1 MNPIG
6 WQKVEGGVVAATCLA
21 FGILSGEWPWL
32 LILFLAFDFSMA
44 GYLAGTRLGAW
55 TYNAIH
61 VYIGPTVSGAA
72 YALTGVK
79 WAGILALAWAFHVG
93 ADRALG
99 YGLKFDDAF
108 EHTHLGWI
116 GKRRGGEGSA

>member
-6 WQKVEGGVVAATCLA
+6 WQKIEGGVIAAASLTA
-21 FGILSGEWPWL
+21 AIVSGEWPWL
-32 LILFLAFDFSMA
+32 LVLFLAFDVSMV
-44 GYLAGTRLGAW
+44 GYLGGTRLGAW

-61 VYIGPTVSGAA
+61 VYVGPAACGLA
-72 YALTGVK
+72 YALFGLR
-79 WAGILALAWAFHVG
+79 WAGILALAWAFHLG

-108 EHTHLGWI
+108 EHTHLGTI
-116 GKRRGGEGSA
+116 GRGGASRSRR